1 MPQAP
6 ALVLGVTL
14 ASVYALLFHL
24 WKGEGL
30 GRKGWRDLLFMWLA
44 AVVGFASGQLVGQLW
59 GFIPWTIG
67 QIHII
72 EATLVALL
80 FLIVARWLASERNVA

>member
-1 MPQAP
+1 MLQAP
-6 ALVLGVTL
+6 ALALSVTL

-24 WKGEGL
+24 WKGGGL
-30 GRKGWRDLLFMWLA
+30 GRKGWRDLFFMWLA
-44 AVVGFASGQLVGQLW
+44 AVVGFAAGQLVGQLW

-72 EATLVALL
+72 EATLLALV
-80 FLIVARWLASERNVA
+80 FLVVARWLASERNIS

>member
-1 MPQAP
+1 MLQAP

-24 WKGEGL
+24 WKG
-30 GRKGWRDLLFMWLA
+30 KGWRDLLFMWLA
-44 AVVGFASGQLVGQLW
+44 AIVGFASGQLVGQLW
-59 GFIPWTIG
+59 GFVPWTLG

-72 EATLVALL
+72 EATLLALV
-80 FLIVARWLASERNVA
+80 FLVVTRWIALERK